1 MSVVDP
7 AHLEER
13 TAWPEAANNNE
24 NTDQDTDGDH
34 CDAGDHYI
42 PANIQHNTNRLH
54 IVWFTVDGYHRG
66 DSFVTVTID
75 CNMRRCDCNWRW
87 Y

>member
-24 NTDQDTDGDH
+24 KTNQDTDGDH
-34 CDAGDHYI
+34 CDAGNHYI
-42 PANIQHNTNRLH
+42 PANIQHNKNTYCMIVGVVHCAWVRLPYKA
-54 IVWFTVDGYHRG
+54 D
-66 DSFVTVTID
+66 FVLVCYWLQTD
-75 CNMRRCDCNWRW
+75 
-87 Y
+87 

>member
-13 TAWPEAANNNE
+13 TAWPEAANNYE

-42 PANIQHNTNRLH
+42 PANIEHNTYIMIYSGGISPKWQFCNCYYRL
-54 IVWFTVDGYHRG
+54 
-66 DSFVTVTID
+66 
-75 CNMRRCDCNWRW
+75 
-87 Y
+87 

>member
-24 NTDQDTDGDH
+24 NTNQDTDGDH
-34 CDAGDHYI
+34 CDAGNHYI
-42 PANIQHNTNRLH
+42 SANIQHNKKTYCM
-54 IVWFTVDGYHRG
+54 IVGH
-66 DSFVTVTID
+66 
-75 CNMRRCDCNWRW
+75 
-87 Y
+87 